1 MCGRARCTWRG
12 WPRWATESSSPKK
25 SFLRLIGRGGEG
37 GVNIGKSDRDWL
49 KNALARLSAN
59 TVEIKQGP
67 YAYAGSLVDEYF
79 RDEDSGRYVLVLN
92 PRMKVMFGREG
103 WTQID
108 WSLREALRGHPLAQW
123 LHGFYSTHAC
133 PFPLKV
139 ETLHK
144 LCGSATGEQTLTDA
158 EKNKAILGWRDDS
171 LIPALNV
178 LMAACLQVGQ
188 AFSWEITHGDLVNV
202 SRDPS
207 QSQRK
212 HLQGKPGKP
221 FSDGK

>member
-1 MCGRARCTWRG
+1 M
-12 WPRWATESSSPKK
+12 
-25 SFLRLIGRGGEG
+25 
-37 GVNIGKSDRDWL
+37 
-49 KNALARLSAN
+49 
-59 TVEIKQGP
+59 
-67 YAYAGSLVDEYF
+67 
-79 RDEDSGRYVLVLN
+79 
-92 PRMKVMFGREG
+92 
-103 WTQID
+103 
-108 WSLREALRGHPLAQW
+108 
-123 LHGFYSTHAC
+123 
-133 PFPLKV
+133 

-144 LCGSATGEQTLTDA
+144 LCGSEMGEAAVSDA
-158 EKNKAILGWRDDS
+158 ERSKAMSGWRDDR

-221 FSDGK
+221 PSDGK